1 MVDLIRGLKGL
12 PEWIRP
18 HEYAHDQRVEL
29 RRVTAWSMWPV
40 ETYAEISSNAAE
52 RLWKV
57 VPNLAAA
64 AVRHAMRG
72 GGRRGINRVP
82 EGNVNV
88 AFTGEWSL
96 QSVGTDF
103 RG

>member
-1 MVDLIRGLKGL
+1 M
-12 PEWIRP
+12 
-18 HEYAHDQRVEL
+18 
-29 RRVTAWSMWPV
+29 
-40 ETYAEISSNAAE
+40 EISSNEVE

-64 AVRHAMRG
+64 AVRHTMRG
-72 GGRRGINRVP
+72 GGQRGINRVP
-82 EGNVNV
+82 EGKVNV

-96 QSVGTDF
+96 QSVGTDL